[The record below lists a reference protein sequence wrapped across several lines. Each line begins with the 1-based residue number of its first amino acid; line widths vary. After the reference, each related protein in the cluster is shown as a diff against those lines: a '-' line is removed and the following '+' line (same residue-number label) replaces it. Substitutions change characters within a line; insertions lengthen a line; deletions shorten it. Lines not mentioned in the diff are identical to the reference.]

1 MPWERLSSQ
10 EILLA
15 AAAFGFVFSL
25 WLAGVI
31 VWRMSRK
38 KRAEQIEK
46 RLGLHEVDEEEK
58 VLSLWLED
66 RVATTTVLRGRR
78 QSLGERLDRMRL
90 AAGWETP
97 AGSILG
103 TLASVVFFSLGG
115 SYLFT
120 GSLLPG
126 AGLAAASLLM
136 FWFYLNHA
144 IGKRVA
150 VFERQFVDA
159 LDLAARSLRAGHPLL
174 GAFRLISEEIGAPV
188 RTVFAD
194 VCQQQAL
201 GVSLDQAL
209 KSVASK
215 SWSGDM
221 KLFATAVIIQ
231 LRSGGN
237 LAQMMDRLAFVIRD
251 RMRLSRRVRVLTA
264 QTQFS
269 KRVLVSLPLV
279 LFFLLNVLNPG
290 YMSALYQT
298 AAGRT
303 TLTIGTVGILL
314 GIWVMNRMAVLRY

>member
-1 MPWERLSSQ
+1 V
-10 EILLA
+10 ILWS
-15 AAAFGFVFSL
+15 VT
-25 WLAGVI
+25 
-31 VWRMSRK
+31 RRK
-38 KRAEQIEK
+38 REEKIEK
-46 RLGLHEVDEEEK
+46 RLGLHELQEEEK

-66 RVATTTVLRGRR
+66 RVATTTVLKGRR
-78 QSLGERLDRMRL
+78 KSLSERFEELRT
-90 AAGWETP
+90 AAGWEIP
-97 AGSILG
+97 ASSILA

-120 GSLLPG
+120 KSLLPG
-126 AGLAAASLLM
+126 AGVAAAIVLA

-174 GAFRLISEEIGAPV
+174 GAFRLISEEIAAPV
-188 RTVFAD
+188 STVFGE

-201 GVSLDQAL
+201 GVSLDHAL
-209 KSVASK
+209 KNVAAK
-215 SWSGDM
+215 SWSSDM

-269 KRVLVSLPLV
+269 KRVLISLPLV
-279 LFFLLNVLNPG
+279 LFFLLNVLNPE
-290 YMSALYQT
+290 YMRALYQT

-303 TLTIGTVGILL
+303 TLTIGTVGLLL
-314 GIWVMNRMAVLRY
+314 GIWVMNRMAVLKY